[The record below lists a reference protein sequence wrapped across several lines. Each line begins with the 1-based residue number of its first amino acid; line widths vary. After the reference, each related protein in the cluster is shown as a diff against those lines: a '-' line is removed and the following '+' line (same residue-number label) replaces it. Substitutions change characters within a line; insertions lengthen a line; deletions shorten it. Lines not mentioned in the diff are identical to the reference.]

1 MPRRRRP
8 VGDVAQRMRCTADAA
23 VAAACAGDGGR
34 SACTAS
40 RSGKGSPRVRVLRER
55 FLGYWRRGFTEYS
68 VRRGRYGV
76 VSTLH
81 RQQPLWAWWLRRAFI
96 ASTNTIRPSAARD
109 CLHMF
114 GGGCVRECVCMC
126 VRVAAVVRACVS
138 GDSYYGDYRA
148 SLRPKARRL
157 RCAADSHPASQ
168 PDPQCQGAMRHARQ
182 SSQTLNLKPQPMNR
196 SPEPSALNPQL

>member
-8 VGDVAQRMRCTADAA
+8 VGDGAQRMRCTANAA

-55 FLGYWRRGFTEYS
+55 FLGYWRRGFNEYS

-76 VSTLH
+76 VSALH

-114 GGGCVRECVCMC
+114 GGGCVRECVCVC
-126 VRVAAVVRACVS
+126 VRALLLLCARACLETATTAIIAPLFVRKR
-138 GDSYYGDYRA
+138 GDCAALPTLILRHSQTRSVRVLCGTRD
-148 SLRPKARRL
+148 SRPK
-157 RCAADSHPASQ
+157 P
-168 PDPQCQGAMRHARQ
+168 
-182 SSQTLNLKPQPMNR
+182 
-196 SPEPSALNPQL
+196 